1 MNSGRRAVF
10 LDHASLDLGD
20 LDMAPLRQ
28 VFAALHLHAQTPPEL
43 IIERLQGAQVVISNK
58 VLLDASTL
66 AACPDLKLILI
77 AATGS
82 NNVDL
87 AAARAQGIAVSNC
100 QGYGTPAVAQHTLML
115 LLALA
120 TRLPDYQQAVAAGRW
135 QQARQFCLLD
145 YPIMEL
151 HGKTLGL
158 LGHGELGSAVGRL
171 AEAFGM
177 RVLLGQLPGRPARA
191 DRLPLHELL
200 PQVDALT
207 LHCPLNEQ
215 TRNMIGAEELALMK
229 PRAFL
234 INTAR
239 GGLVD
244 EQALADAL
252 RRGHLGGAATDV
264 LLQEPPKDG
273 NPLLAAD
280 IPRLIVTPHS
290 AWGSQE
296 ARQRIVGQ
304 VVENAAGFF
313 AGAPLRVVG

>member
-28 VFAALHLHAQTPPEL
+28 VFDDLHLHAQTPPEL
-43 IIERLQGAQVVISNK
+43 IIERLQGAQVAISNK
-58 VLLDASTL
+58 VPLDASTL

-177 RVLLGQLPGRPARA
+177 RVLLGQLPGRPARS
-191 DRLPLHELL
+191 DRLPLDELL
-200 PQVDALT
+200 PHVDALS
-207 LHCPLNEQ
+207 LHCPLNEH
-215 TRNMIGAEELALMK
+215 TRDLIGAAQLQAMK
-229 PRAFL
+229 PCAL
-234 INTAR
+234 LVNTAR
-239 GGLVD
+239 GGLVN

-252 RRGHLGGAATDV
+252 RSGHLGGAACDV
-264 LLQEPPKDG
+264 LSSEPPQAD
-273 NPLLAAD
+273 NPLLAGD
-280 IPRLIVTPHS
+280 IPRLIITPHC
-290 AWGSQE
+290 AWGSRE

-304 VVENAAGFF
+304 LAENAHAHFN
-313 AGAPLRVVG
+313 AAPRRLIN

>member
-28 VFAALHLHAQTPPEL
+28 VFDDLHLHAQTPPEL
-43 IIERLQGAQVVISNK
+43 IIKRLQGAQVAISNK
-58 VLLDASTL
+58 VPLDASTL

-87 AAARAQGIAVSNC
+87 AAARAQGIAVCNC

-135 QQARQFCLLD
+135 QQASQFCLLD

-177 RVLLGQLPGRPARA
+177 RVLLGQLPGRPARS
-191 DRLPLHELL
+191 DRLPLDELL
-200 PQVDALT
+200 PHVDALS
-207 LHCPLNEQ
+207 LHCPLNEH
-215 TRNMIGAEELALMK
+215 TRDLIGADQLQAMKANAL
-229 PRAFL
+229 L
-234 INTAR
+234 VNTAR
-239 GGLVD
+239 GGLIN

-252 RRGHLGGAATDV
+252 RSGHLGGAACDV
-264 LLQEPPKDG
+264 LSSEPPQAD
-273 NPLLAAD
+273 NPLLAGD
-280 IPRLIVTPHS
+280 IPRLIITPHC
-290 AWGSQE
+290 AWGSRE

-304 VVENAAGFF
+304 LAENAHAHFN
-313 AGAPLRVVG
+313 AAPRRLIN

>member
-1 MNSGRRAVF
+1 MNNGRRAVF

-28 VFAALHLHAQTPPEL
+28 LFDALHLHAQTPPEL

-87 AAARAQGIAVSNC
+87 AAARAQGIAVCNC

-135 QQARQFCLLD
+135 QQASQFCLLD

-177 RVLLGQLPGRPARA
+177 RVLLGQLPGRPARS
-191 DRLPLHELL
+191 DRLPLDELL
-200 PQVDALT
+200 PHVDALS
-207 LHCPLNEQ
+207 LHCPLNEH
-215 TRNMIGAEELALMK
+215 TRDLIGAAQLQAMK
-229 PRAFL
+229 PNALL

-239 GGLVD
+239 GGLVN

-252 RRGHLGGAATDV
+252 RSGHLGGAACDV
-264 LLQEPPKDG
+264 LSSEPPQAD
-273 NPLLAAD
+273 NPLLAGD
-280 IPRLIVTPHS
+280 IPRLIITPHC
-290 AWGSQE
+290 AWGSRE

-304 VVENAAGFF
+304 LAENAHGYFNA
-313 AGAPLRVVG
+313 APRRLIN